1 MTVQTPAA
9 PAAPPPSTRRSP
21 DRSTRRSAPLRDVAT
36 MSRREARRSIRSV
49 DGIITAFALP
59 VMIMVVFVVIF
70 GGAISGGT
78 GDYID
83 YVVPGVLVMCL
94 GMNSA
99 TAATAV
105 AQDMTSGTIDRFKTL
120 PIFSPSAL
128 WGHVVAS
135 VVRNLASAVLVV
147 AVALALG
154 FRPDAGPAGWL
165 GFVAFATFA
174 IVTFTWVSAVLG
186 LVMSVDSSQ
195 SVTMIFLF
203 VPYLSS
209 GFVPVETM
217 PDWLHGFAENQP
229 FTPIIETVR
238 GLLTGNLETSTLLAA
253 CAWLTGFLAVSLV
266 AGSLLYRRRRA
277 R

>member
-1 MTVQTPAA
+1 MTTTTPAA
-9 PAAPPPSTRRSP
+9 PPAASTAPTRRSP
-21 DRSTRRSAPLRDVAT
+21 HRHAPLRDVAT
-36 MSRREARRSIRSV
+36 MSWREARRSIRSV

-59 VMIMVVFVVIF
+59 VLIMVVFVVIF
-70 GGAISGGT
+70 GGAISGGS
-78 GDYID
+78 GSYID
-83 YVVPGVLVMCL
+83 YVVPGVLIMCL

-99 TAATAV
+99 TAAAAV

-120 PIFSPSAL
+120 PIFSPSVL

-147 AVALALG
+147 LVALALG

-165 GFVAFATFA
+165 GLVAFATFA
-174 IVTFTWVSAVLG
+174 IVTFTWISAVLG
-186 LVMSVDSSQ
+186 LVMSVDSAPSLN
-195 SVTMIFLF
+195 MLFLF

-238 GLLTGNLETSTLLAA
+238 GLLMGNLETSTLLVA
-253 CAWLTGFLAVSLV
+253 CAWLAGFLALSLV
-266 AGSLLYRRRRA
+266 AGSLLYRRRTA